1 LTPAK
6 SATASRLNSGN
17 RAGNPLKQNPSRMEV
32 FMEFN
37 SREYEDLVDTLTKVY
52 SVMNCLSAYQVEVD
66 GEIQ

>member
-1 LTPAK
+1 
-6 SATASRLNSGN
+6 
-17 RAGNPLKQNPSRMEV
+17 
-32 FMEFN
+32 MEFN